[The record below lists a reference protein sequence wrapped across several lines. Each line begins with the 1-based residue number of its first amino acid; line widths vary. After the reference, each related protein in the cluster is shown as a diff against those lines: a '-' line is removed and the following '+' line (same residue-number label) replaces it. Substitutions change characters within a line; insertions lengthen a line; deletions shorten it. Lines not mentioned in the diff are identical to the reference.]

1 MSYTNG
7 IGNLQQVLSSMTPAT
22 TQPASQASQAAE
34 LAKAPKPHQVA
45 SAPAE
50 QADQTNLSSTSG
62 MIAHALEGSDV
73 RMEKVTSLQQ
83 SIASGSYS
91 VSSSDVAGKMIDS
104 LLK

>member
-7 IGNLQQVLSSMTPAT
+7 IGNLQQVLSSLTPAAT
-22 TQPASQASQAAE
+22 TPASQAGEA
-34 LAKAPKPHQVA
+34 AKAPKAHHAA
-45 SAPAE
+45 SAPAQ

-62 MIAHALEGSDV
+62 VIAHALEGSDV
-73 RMEKVTSLQQ
+73 RMEKVASLQQ
-83 SIASGSYS
+83 AIASGSYS